1 MKAFFTM
8 VCVSI
13 LATSVFASNCEIKI
27 EGSDM
32 MKYDV
37 AEITLDTSCKQTKI
51 SLKHAGKLPI
61 NAIGHNVVIVEEKN
75 LSKITQQINF
85 SLGVEK
91 GYLPESEEIIFIS
104 AMVGGGDTT
113 ELEMNMSKLDKTK
126 SYVFFCSFPGHWAL
140 MRGKI
145 KII

>member
-1 MKAFFTM
+1 MKTFFTM
-8 VCVSI
+8 LFASI

-37 AEITLDTSCKQTKI
+37 AEITLDTSCEQTKI

-61 NAIGHNVVIVEEKN
+61 NAMGHNVVIVEEKN

-91 GYLPESEEIIFIS
+91 GYLPESEDIIFMS
-104 AMVGGGDTT
+104 AMVGGGETT
-113 ELEMNMSKLDKTK
+113 KLEIDMSKLDKTK
-126 SYVFFCSFPGHWAL
+126 NYIFFCSFPGHWAL

>member
-1 MKAFFTM
+1 MKTFFTM
-8 VCVSI
+8 VCASI
-13 LATSVFASNCEIKI
+13 LATNVFASNCEIKI

-37 AEITLDTSCKQTKI
+37 AEITLDTSCEKTKI

-61 NAIGHNVVIVEEKN
+61 NAMGHNVVIVEEKN

-91 GYLPESEEIIFIS
+91 GYLPDSEDIIFIS

-113 ELEMNMSKLDKTK
+113 ELEMDMSKLDKTK

>member
-8 VCVSI
+8 VCASI

-37 AEITLDTSCKQTKI
+37 AEITLDKSCEQTKI

-61 NAIGHNVVIVEEKN
+61 NAMGHNVVIVEEKN

-91 GYLPESEEIIFIS
+91 GYLPDSEDIIFIS

-113 ELEMNMSKLDKTK
+113 ELKMDMSKFEKTK

>member
-1 MKAFFTM
+1 MKTFFTM
-8 VCVSI
+8 LCASI

-32 MKYDV
+32 MKYDFS
-37 AEITLDTSCKQTKI
+37 ELTLDTSCEQTKI

-61 NAIGHNVVIVEEKN
+61 NAMGHNVVIVEEKN

-91 GYLPESEEIIFIS
+91 GYLPESEDIIFIS

-113 ELEMNMSKLDKTK
+113 ELEMDMSKLDKTK

>member
-1 MKAFFTM
+1 MKTFFTM
-8 VCVSI
+8 LCAWI
-13 LATSVFASNCEIKI
+13 IATNLYASNCEIKI

-37 AEITLDTSCKQTKI
+37 AEITLDTSCEQTKI

-61 NAIGHNVVIVEEKN
+61 NAMGHNVVIVEEKN

-91 GYLPESEEIIFIS
+91 GYLPESQEIIFIS
-104 AMVGGGDTT
+104 SMVGGGDTT
-113 ELEMNMSKLDKTK
+113 ELEMDMSKLDKTK
-126 SYVFFCSFPGHWAL
+126 NYVFFCSFPGHWAL

>member
-1 MKAFFTM
+1 
-8 VCVSI
+8 
-13 LATSVFASNCEIKI
+13 
-27 EGSDM
+27 M

-37 AEITLDTSCKQTKI
+37 SEITLDKSCEKTKI

-61 NAIGHNVVIVEEKN
+61 NAMGHNVVIVEGKN

-91 GYLPESEEIIFIS
+91 GYLPESEDIIFIS

-113 ELEMNMSKLDKTK
+113 YLEMDM
-126 SYVFFCSFPGHWAL
+126 
-140 MRGKI
+140 
-145 KII
+145 

>member
-1 MKAFFTM
+1 MKTFFTM
-8 VCVSI
+8 VCASI

-37 AEITLDTSCKQTKI
+37 AEITLDTSCEKTKI

-61 NAIGHNVVIVEEKN
+61 NAMGHNVVIVEEKN
-75 LSKITQQINF
+75 LSKITQQISF

-91 GYLPESEEIIFIS
+91 GYLPDSEDIIFIS

-113 ELEMNMSKLDKTK
+113 ELEMDMSKLDKTK

>member
-1 MKAFFTM
+1 MKTFFTM
-8 VCVSI
+8 LCAPI
-13 LATSVFASNCEIKI
+13 LAASVFASNCEIKI

-37 AEITLDTSCKQTKI
+37 AEITLDTSCEQTKI

-61 NAIGHNVVIVEEKN
+61 NAMGHNVVIVEEKN

-91 GYLPESEEIIFIS
+91 GYLPESEDIIFIS

-113 ELEMNMSKLDKTK
+113 ELEMDMSKLDKTK
-126 SYVFFCSFPGHWAL
+126 NYVFFCSFPGHWAL

>member
-1 MKAFFTM
+1 MKTFFTM
-8 VCVSI
+8 VCVSM
-13 LATSVFASNCEIKI
+13 LAKSVFASNCEIKI

-37 AEITLDTSCKQTKI
+37 AEITLDTSCDQTKI

-61 NAIGHNVVIVEEKN
+61 NVMGHNVVIVEEKN

-91 GYLPESEEIIFIS
+91 GYLPESEDIIFIS
-104 AMVGGGDTT
+104 AMVGGGETT
-113 ELEMNMSKLDKTK
+113 EMEIDMSKFDKTK

>member
-1 MKAFFTM
+1 MKAFFPM
-8 VCVSI
+8 LCASI
-13 LATSVFASNCEIKI
+13 LASSVFANNCEIKI

-37 AEITLDTSCKQTKI
+37 AEITLDTSCEQTKI

-61 NAIGHNVVIVEEKN
+61 NAMGHNVVIVEEKN

-91 GYLPESEEIIFIS
+91 GYLPESEDIIFIS

-113 ELEMNMSKLDKTK
+113 ELEINTSKLDKTK

>member
-1 MKAFFTM
+1 MKKIM
-8 VCVSI
+8 VI
-13 LATSVFASNCEIKI
+13 GAGGI
-27 EGSDM
+27 GSFLIPLLNRV
-32 MKYDV
+32 KEY
-37 AEITLDTSCKQTKI
+37 EITVWD
-51 SLKHAGKLPI
+51 
-61 NAIGHNVVIVEEKN
+61 NDIVEEKN

-91 GYLPESEEIIFIS
+91 GYLPESEDIIFIS

-113 ELEMNMSKLDKTK
+113 DSEMDMSKLDKTK
-126 SYVFFCSFPGHWAL
+126 SYIFFCSFPGHWAL

>member
-1 MKAFFTM
+1 M
-8 VCVSI
+8 
-13 LATSVFASNCEIKI
+13 LAKSVFASNCEIKI

-37 AEITLDTSCKQTKI
+37 AEITLDTSCDQTKI

-61 NAIGHNVVIVEEKN
+61 NVMGHNVVIVEEKN

-91 GYLPESEEIIFIS
+91 GYLPESEDIIFIS
-104 AMVGGGDTT
+104 AMVGGGETT
-113 ELEMNMSKLDKTK
+113 EMEIDMSKFDKTK

>member
-1 MKAFFTM
+1 MKTFFTIF
-8 VCVSI
+8 CASI

-32 MKYDV
+32 MKYDI
-37 AEITLDTSCKQTKI
+37 AEITLDTSCEKTNI

-61 NAIGHNVVIVEEKN
+61 NAMGHYVVIVEEKN
-75 LSKITQQINF
+75 LNKITQQINF

-91 GYLPESEEIIFIS
+91 GYLPKSEDIIFIS
-104 AMVGGGDTT
+104 TMVGGGDTT
-113 ELEMNMSKLDKTK
+113 ELEMDMSKLDKTK

>member
-1 MKAFFTM
+1 MKTFFTM
-8 VCVSI
+8 VSASI
-13 LATSVFASNCEIKI
+13 LATCVFASNCEIKI

-37 AEITLDTSCKQTKI
+37 AEITLDSSCDQTKI

-61 NAIGHNVVIVEEKN
+61 NAMGHNVVIVEEKN
-75 LSKITQQINF
+75 LSKITQQIDF

-91 GYLPESEEIIFIS
+91 GYLPESEDIIFIS
-104 AMVGGGDTT
+104 AMVGGGETT
-113 ELEMNMSKLDKTK
+113 ELEMDMSKLDKTK

>member
-1 MKAFFTM
+1 MKIFFTM
-8 VCVSI
+8 ICVSI
-13 LATSVFASNCEIKI
+13 FATNVFASNCEIKI

-37 AEITLDTSCKQTKI
+37 AEISLDTSCDQTKI
-51 SLKHAGKLPI
+51 SLKHAGKLPL
-61 NAIGHNVVIVEEKN
+61 NAMGHNVVIVEEKN

-91 GYLPESEEIIFIS
+91 GYLPESEDIIFIS

-113 ELEMNMSKLDKTK
+113 ELEMDMSKLDKTK

>member
-1 MKAFFTM
+1 MKTFFTM
-8 VCVSI
+8 ICASF
-13 LATSVFASNCEIKI
+13 LATSVIASNCEIKI

-37 AEITLDTSCKQTKI
+37 AEITLDTSCDQTKI

-61 NAIGHNVVIVEEKN
+61 NAMGHNVVIVEEKN

-91 GYLPESEEIIFIS
+91 GYLPDSEDIIFIS

-113 ELEMNMSKLDKTK
+113 ELKMNMSKLDKTR

>member
-1 MKAFFTM
+1 M
-8 VCVSI
+8 VSASI
-13 LATSVFASNCEIKI
+13 LATSVFANNCEIKI

-37 AEITLDTSCKQTKI
+37 AEITLDTSCDQTKI

-61 NAIGHNVVIVEEKN
+61 NAMGHNVVIVEEKN

-91 GYLPESEEIIFIS
+91 GYLPESEDIIFIS
-104 AMVGGGDTT
+104 AMVGGGNTT
-113 ELEMNMSKLDKTK
+113 ELEMDISKLDKTK

>member
-1 MKAFFTM
+1 MKTFFTM
-8 VCVSI
+8 VCASI

-37 AEITLDTSCKQTKI
+37 AEITLDTSCEQTKI

-61 NAIGHNVVIVEEKN
+61 NAMGHNVVIVEEKN

-85 SLGVEK
+85 SLGVERVTFQILK
-91 GYLPESEEIIFIS
+91 TSFLSQQWWVAETPPNWKWICRNWTKPR
-104 AMVGGGDTT
+104 V
-113 ELEMNMSKLDKTK
+113 MS
-126 SYVFFCSFPGHWAL
+126 FFAAFPVTGP
-140 MRGKI
+140 
-145 KII
+145 

>member
-1 MKAFFTM
+1 M
-8 VCVSI
+8 VCASI

-37 AEITLDTSCKQTKI
+37 AEISLDTSCEQTKI

-61 NAIGHNVVIVEEKN
+61 NAMGHNVVIVEEKK

-91 GYLPESEEIIFIS
+91 GYLPESKDIIFIS

-113 ELEMNMSKLDKTK
+113 ELEVDMSKLDKTK
-126 SYVFFCSFPGHWAL
+126 NYVFFCSFPGHWAL

>member
-1 MKAFFTM
+1 M
-8 VCVSI
+8 VCASI
-13 LATSVFASNCEIKI
+13 LATTVFISNCEIKI

-37 AEITLDTSCKQTKI
+37 AEITLDTTCEQTKI

-61 NAIGHNVVIVEEKN
+61 NAMGHNVVIVEEKN

-85 SLGVEK
+85 SQ
-91 GYLPESEEIIFIS
+91 ESERVTFQILKTSFSSQPWWVAETPPNWKWICQNW
-104 AMVGGGDTT
+104 TKQ
-113 ELEMNMSKLDKTK
+113 ELCL
-126 SYVFFCSFPGHWAL
+126 FLQLPGPWAL
-140 MRGKI
+140 MRGTI

>member
-1 MKAFFTM
+1 
-8 VCVSI
+8 
-13 LATSVFASNCEIKI
+13 
-27 EGSDM
+27 M

-37 AEITLDTSCKQTKI
+37 AEITLDTSCEQTKI

-61 NAIGHNVVIVEEKN
+61 NAMGHNVVIVEEKN

-91 GYLPESEEIIFIS
+91 GYLPESEDIIFIS

-113 ELEMNMSKLDKTK
+113 ELEMDMSKLDKTK

-140 MRGKI
+140 MKGKI

>member
-1 MKAFFTM
+1 MKTFFTM

-37 AEITLDTSCKQTKI
+37 AEITLDTSCEQTKI

-61 NAIGHNVVIVEEKN
+61 NAMGHNVVIVEEKN

-91 GYLPESEEIIFIS
+91 GYLPDSEDIIFIS
-104 AMVGGGDTT
+104 AMVGGGDPPNWKWIFQNWTRPRV
-113 ELEMNMSKLDKTK
+113 MSF
-126 SYVFFCSFPGHWAL
+126 SAAFPVTGP
-140 MRGKI
+140 
-145 KII
+145 

>member
-1 MKAFFTM
+1 MKTFFTM
-8 VCVSI
+8 VWTSI

-37 AEITLDTSCKQTKI
+37 AEITLDTSCEQTKI

-61 NAIGHNVVIVEEKN
+61 NAMGHNVVIVEEKN
-75 LSKITQQINF
+75 LNKITQQINF
-85 SLGVEK
+85 SLGAEK
-91 GYLPESEEIIFIS
+91 GYLPESEDIIFIS

-113 ELEMNMSKLDKTK
+113 ELEMDVSKLDKSK

>member
-1 MKAFFTM
+1 M
-8 VCVSI
+8 VSASI
-13 LATSVFASNCEIKI
+13 IATSVFASNCEIKI

-37 AEITLDTSCKQTKI
+37 AEITLDTSCDQTKI
-51 SLKHAGKLPI
+51 SLKHSGKLPI
-61 NAIGHNVVIVEEKN
+61 NAMGHNVVIVEEKN

-91 GYLPESEEIIFIS
+91 GYLPDSEDIIFIS

-113 ELEMNMSKLDKTK
+113 ELEMDMSKLDKTK

>member
-1 MKAFFTM
+1 MKTFFTM
-8 VCVSI
+8 VCASI
-13 LATSVFASNCEIKI
+13 LATTVFASNCEIKI

-37 AEITLDTSCKQTKI
+37 AEITLDTSCEQTKI

-61 NAIGHNVVIVEEKN
+61 NAMGHNIVIVEEEN

-85 SLGVEK
+85 SLGAEK
-91 GYLPESEEIIFIS
+91 GYLPESEDIIYIS
-104 AMVGGGDTT
+104 AMVGGGETT
-113 ELEMNMSKLDKTK
+113 ELEMDMSKLEKTK

>member
-1 MKAFFTM
+1 MKTFFTM
-8 VCVSI
+8 LCASI

-37 AEITLDTSCKQTKI
+37 AEITLDTSCEQTKI

-61 NAIGHNVVIVEEKN
+61 NAMGHNVVIVEEKN

-91 GYLPESEEIIFIS
+91 GYLPESEDIIFIS

-113 ELEMNMSKLDKTK
+113 ELEMDMSKLDKTK
-126 SYVFFCSFPGHWAL
+126 SYVFFCSFPGHWSL

>member
-1 MKAFFTM
+1 MKTFFTM
-8 VCVSI
+8 VCASM
-13 LATSVFASNCEIKI
+13 LATNVFASNCEIKI

-37 AEITLDTSCKQTKI
+37 AEITLDTSCEQTKI

-61 NAIGHNVVIVEEKN
+61 NAMGHNVVIVEEKN

-91 GYLPESEEIIFIS
+91 GYLPESEDIIFIS
-104 AMVGGGDTT
+104 AMVGGEIPPNWKWICQNST
-113 ELEMNMSKLDKTK
+113 NPRVMS
-126 SYVFFCSFPGHWAL
+126 FFAAFPVTGP
-140 MRGKI
+140 
-145 KII
+145 

>member
-1 MKAFFTM
+1 MKTYFTIL
-8 VCVSI
+8 CASI

-37 AEITLDTSCKQTKI
+37 AEITLDKSCEQTKI

-61 NAIGHNVVIVEEKN
+61 NAMGHNVVIVEEKN

-91 GYLPESEEIIFIS
+91 GYLPDSQDIIFIS
-104 AMVGGGDTT
+104 AMVGGGDTI
-113 ELEMNMSKLDKTK
+113 ELKIDMSKLDKTK

>member
-1 MKAFFTM
+1 MKTFFTM
-8 VCVSI
+8 VCASI

-37 AEITLDTSCKQTKI
+37 AEITLDTSCDQTKI
-51 SLKHAGKLPI
+51 SIKHAGKLPI
-61 NAIGHNVVIVEEKN
+61 NAMGHNIVIVEEKN

-91 GYLPESEEIIFIS
+91 GYLPESEDIIFIS

-113 ELEMNMSKLDKTK
+113 DLEVDMSKLDKTR

>member
-1 MKAFFTM
+1 MKTFFTM
-8 VCVSI
+8 VFASF

-61 NAIGHNVVIVEEKN
+61 NAMGHNVVIVEEKN

-91 GYLPESEEIIFIS
+91 GYLPESEDIILIS
-104 AMVGGGDTT
+104 TMVGGGDTT
-113 ELEMNMSKLDKTK
+113 ELEVDMSKLDKTK
-126 SYVFFCSFPGHWAL
+126 NYVFFCSFPGHWAL
-140 MRGKI
+140 MKGKI

>member
-1 MKAFFTM
+1 MKAIFTM
-8 VCVSI
+8 VSVSI

-37 AEITLDTSCKQTKI
+37 AEITLDTSCEQTKI

-61 NAIGHNVVIVEEKN
+61 NAMGHNVVIVEEKN

-91 GYLPESEEIIFIS
+91 GYLPESDEIIFIS

-113 ELEMNMSKLDKTK
+113 ELKMDMSKLDKTK

>member
-1 MKAFFTM
+1 MKTFFTM
-8 VCVSI
+8 FCASI
-13 LATSVFASNCEIKI
+13 LTTSVYASNCEIKI

-37 AEITLDTSCKQTKI
+37 AEITLDTSCEQTKI

-61 NAIGHNVVIVEEKN
+61 NAMGHNVVIVEEKN
-75 LSKITQQINF
+75 LNKITQQINF

-91 GYLPESEEIIFIS
+91 GYLPESEDIIFIS

-113 ELEMNMSKLDKTK
+113 ELEMDMSKLDKTK

>member
-1 MKAFFTM
+1 M
-8 VCVSI
+8 VCASI

-61 NAIGHNVVIVEEKN
+61 NAMGHNIVIVEENN
-75 LSKITQQINF
+75 LNKITQQINF

-91 GYLPESEEIIFIS
+91 GYLPDSEDIIFIS
-104 AMVGGGDTT
+104 TMVGGGDTT
-113 ELEMNMSKLDKTK
+113 ELEMDMSKLDKTK
-126 SYVFFCSFPGHWAL
+126 SFVFFCSFPGHWAL

>member
-1 MKAFFTM
+1 MKTFFTM
-8 VCVSI
+8 VIASI

-37 AEITLDTSCKQTKI
+37 SEITLDTSCKQTKI

-61 NAIGHNVVIVEEKN
+61 NAMGHNVVIVEEKN

-91 GYLPESEEIIFIS
+91 GYLPDSEDIIFIS

-113 ELEMNMSKLDKTK
+113 ELEMDMSKLDKTK
-126 SYVFFCSFPGHWAL
+126 NYIFFCSFPGHWAL

>member
-1 MKAFFTM
+1 MKTFFTM
-8 VCVSI
+8 VCASI

-37 AEITLDTSCKQTKI
+37 AEITLDTSCEQTKI

-61 NAIGHNVVIVEEKN
+61 NAMGHNVVIVEEKN

-91 GYLPESEEIIFIS
+91 GYLPESEHIIFIS

-113 ELEMNMSKLDKTK
+113 ELEMDMSKLDKTK